1 MDHAFFLRV
10 DAFAAD
16 GFQEKENQA
25 AAVQSRKRQK
35 VHDTQVGSQK
45 KALQSRAYL
54 SAPQKSKK

>member
-25 AAVQSRKRQK
+25 ENVIYKKEEQTKAAEEE
-35 VHDTQVGSQK
+35 
-45 KALQSRAYL
+45 
-54 SAPQKSKK
+54 